1 MKKNTLIS
9 IFILLSI
16 LLAACGAPDQPVEE
30 LETSLPDEMID
41 TTLPDEM
48 LDTIWEWTEIK
59 VTDPE
64 AWSSP
69 IVDPPNYTVF
79 FNSDGFSDV
88 EADCNFVQ
96 GQYEVADENLNFSVG
111 APSYFVCAPESASC
125 TYLIL
130 MGQVDSY
137 RLEEGKLILPF
148 GDGAGELIFAAAG
161 GGGFSN
167 VEREPGAPSGPEYP
181 GSPEEPGPTKEPGS
195 PEQPGGP
202 EDPGSKKVVVCH
214 KAGDKNPVTLEI
226 SRNALNAH
234 LAHGDSEGPCE

>member
-1 MKKNTLIS
+1 MNKIKLFS
-9 IFILLSI
+9 IFILLAL
-16 LLAACGAPDQPVEE
+16 LLAACGGSGEATEEPTTEPD
-30 LETSLPDEMID
+30 SS
-41 TTLPDEM
+41 LPDEM

-88 EADCNFVQ
+88 EADCNFIQ
-96 GQYEVADENLNFSVG
+96 GQYEVAGENLNFSVG
-111 APSYFVCAPESASC
+111 APAYYVCGTESASC

-148 GDGAGELIFAAAG
+148 GDGAGELIFAAASGDGLSG
-161 GGGFSN
+161 G
-167 VEREPGAPSGPEYP
+167 EREPGAPSGPANP
-181 GSPEEPGPTKEPGS
+181 GGPGGPEEPGEPEGPGEPEEPG
-195 PEQPGGP
+195 G
-202 EDPGSKKVVVCH
+202 KKAVVCH
-214 KAGDKNPVTLEI
+214 KPQGKNPITLEI
-226 SRNALNAH
+226 SINAVKAH
-234 LAHGDSEGPCE
+234 LAHGDSEGPCP

>member
-1 MKKNTLIS
+1 MKKTTLVS

-16 LLAACGAPDQPVEE
+16 LLAACGGTAEPTVEPV
-30 LETSLPDEMID
+30 
-41 TTLPDEM
+41 TTLPNEM

-88 EADCNFVQ
+88 EADCNFIQ

-148 GDGAGELIFAAAG
+148 GDGAGELIFAAASGDGLSG
-161 GGGFSN
+161 G
-167 VEREPGAPSGPEYP
+167 EREPGAPSGPEYP
-181 GSPEEPGPTKEPGS
+181 GGPEEPVPTE
-195 PEQPGGP
+195 EPGGP
-202 EDPGSKKVVVCH
+202 EEPGSKKVVVCH
-214 KAGDKNPVTLEI
+214 KAAGKNPVTLEI

-234 LAHGDSEGPCE
+234 LAHGDSEGPCD

>member
-1 MKKNTLIS
+1 MEKNILIS
-9 IFILLSI
+9 ISILLSI
-16 LLAACGAPDQPVEE
+16 LLFACGGTAEPTEEPV
-30 LETSLPDEMID
+30 

-88 EADCNFVQ
+88 EADCNFIQ
-96 GQYEVADENLNFSVG
+96 GQYEVAGENLNFSVG
-111 APSYFVCAPESASC
+111 APTYFVCAPESASC

-148 GDGAGELIFAAAG
+148 GDGAGELIFAAASGDGLSG
-161 GGGFSN
+161 G
-167 VEREPGAPSGPEYP
+167 EREPGAPSGPEFP
-181 GSPEEPGPTKEPGS
+181 GGPDKPVPTEE
-195 PEQPGGP
+195 PGGP

-214 KAGDKNPVTLEI
+214 KAGGKNPVTLEI

-234 LAHGDSEGPCE
+234 LAHGDSEGPCD

>member
-1 MKKNTLIS
+1 LFGEQQYLQGEKNMKKTTHIY
-9 IFILLSI
+9 IFILLA
-16 LLAACGAPDQPVEE
+16 LMLAACGGMAEPTEEPV
-30 LETSLPDEMID
+30 

-64 AWSSP
+64 AWSSS

-88 EADCNFVQ
+88 EADCNFIQ

-181 GSPEEPGPTKEPGS
+181 GSPENPAPTE
-195 PEQPGGP
+195 EPGGP
-202 EDPGSKKVVVCH
+202 EEPGSKKVVVCH
-214 KAGDKNPVTLEI
+214 KAAGKNPVTLEI

-234 LAHGDSEGPCE
+234 LAHGDSEGPCD